1 MFSVYEPPTEQI
13 AVSVCLVAL
22 EPPPEPQAATS
33 SEAMPRNVTSAEMVT
48 RLLPGR
54 AREKEVEA
62 IANLPTSER

>member
-22 EPPPEPQAATS
+22 EPPPLLQAETS
-33 SEAMPRNVTSAEMVT
+33 SDAMPRKVTRAGMVT
-48 RLLPGR
+48 RLLPDR

-62 IANLPTSER
+62 IENLPTSER